1 MTNKIVIIG
10 AGFAGVWSA
19 LSARSLI
26 EQANKASEFEIL
38 VVAPEPVLVM
48 RPRLY
53 ESSASSL
60 VHNLD
65 ALFHAADIKFI
76 SGTVQAIHPDAQTI
90 DVQPTSGTAS
100 SSITYNRLILAA
112 GSSVIRPESI
122 TGLQQHAF
130 DIDSLASA
138 IKLEAHLESLASH
151 PASTSRD
158 TVVVCGAGF
167 TGIELA
173 AELPKRLQQH
183 HIANPRI
190 ILIDTAPELGASLGP
205 GPRPTITTALDALG
219 VERKLGSGIAA
230 IDPQGV
236 TLTSGER
243 IQTNTAI
250 WTAGVKATRLTQQIP
265 GPRDAFSRL
274 HVDPYLRVPC
284 AQGVLASGDA
294 AAALADGRGNYA
306 LMSCQHALQ
315 LGRVAGYN
323 AAAELL
329 GQRLVEYSQPAYNC
343 CLDLGPWGAVVAG
356 GWDEKKVKVS
366 GDLAKRIKISINRE
380 LIYPPAGGEEALALA
395 SPVQPDSDRLFE
407 QLIGVMGVGLH
418 LAALE
423 VINELSY

>member
-1 MTNKIVIIG
+1 MANKIVIIG

-19 LSARSLI
+19 LSARCLI
-26 EQANKASEFEIL
+26 DQANKASEFEIL

-53 ESSASSL
+53 ESNASSL

-76 SGTVQAIHPDAQTI
+76 PGTVQTIHPDAQTI

-100 SSITYNRLILAA
+100 SSIITYTRLILAA

-151 PASTSRD
+151 PASPSRD

-173 AELPKRLQQH
+173 AELPKRLQQQ
-183 HIANPRI
+183 HIAHPRI
-190 ILIDTAPELGASLGP
+190 ILVEKAPELGASLGS
-205 GPRPTITTALDALG
+205 GPRPTITTALNALG
-219 VERKLGSGIAA
+219 VESKLGSGIAA
-230 IDPQGV
+230 VDPEGV

-250 WTAGVKATRLTQQIP
+250 WTAGVKATPLTQQIP
-265 GPRDAFSRL
+265 GPRDTFSRL
-274 HVDPYLRVPC
+274 QVDPYLRVPT
-284 AQGVLASGDA
+284 AKGILASGDA
-294 AAALADGRGNYA
+294 AGALADGKRNYA

-315 LGRVAGYN
+315 LGRVSGYN
-323 AAAELL
+323 AVAELL
-329 GQRLVEYSQPAYNC
+329 GQPLVEYSQPTYNC
-343 CLDLGPWGAVVAG
+343 CLDLGSWGAIVAG
-356 GWDEKKVKVS
+356 GWGEKKKVKVS
-366 GDLAKRIKISINRE
+366 GDLAKRIKVCINQE
-380 LIYPPAGGEEALALA
+380 LIYPPAGRKDALALA
-395 SPVQPDSDRLFE
+395 KPVQPDSDRLFE
-407 QLIGVMGVGLH
+407 QLIRVMG
-418 LAALE
+418 
-423 VINELSY
+423 